1 MPNAQQPDIAA
12 RYEEM
17 HARDDFDRLAH
28 GAKAWVT
35 GIACAAL
42 VALAAHLLGD
52 LGARVSADIA
62 TAAAASCGAC

>member
-17 HARDDFDRLAH
+17 HARADFDRRARV
-28 GAKAWVT
+28 AKAWVT